1 MFALGEI
8 DDNTQKV
15 RSGSY
20 QGGGVY
26 APTPPTTS
34 SSSAPMTAEDQRRRT
49 GAGPVDSTPPPIVD
63 EEGIPLTLTEKIK
76 KYAPYAIAAVIV
88 YYFITK
94 K

>member
-8 DDNTQKV
+8 DINTQKN

-26 APTPPTTS
+26 APTLPTTS
-34 SSSAPMTAEDQRRRT
+34 ASSAPMTAEDQKRRT
-49 GAGPVDSTPPPIVD
+49 AAGPGEPTPLPIVD

-76 KYAPYAIAAVIV
+76 KYAPYAIAAVVV

>member
-8 DDNTQKV
+8 DPNTQKV

-26 APTPPTTS
+26 APASTTTPAS
-34 SSSAPMTAEDQRRRT
+34 SEPMTAEDQRRRT
-49 GAGPVDSTPPPIVD
+49 GAGPGAPMPLPITE
-63 EEGIPLTLTEKIK
+63 EEGVPLTLTETIK
-76 KYAPYAIAAVIV
+76 KYAPYAIAAAVL

>member
-26 APTPPTTS
+26 APTQTTAPAN
-34 SSSAPMTAEDQRRRT
+34 SAPTTAEDQRRRT
-49 GAGPVDSTPPPIVD
+49 GAGPVAPAPPPITE
-63 EEGIPLTLTEKIK
+63 EEGVPLTFSETIK
-76 KYAPYAIAAVIV
+76 KYAPYAIAAAVL

>member
-8 DDNTQKV
+8 ISDTQKV

-26 APTPPTTS
+26 APAPATASDS
-34 SSSAPMTAEDQRRRT
+34 STPMTAEEQRRRT
-49 GAGPVDSTPPPIVD
+49 GAGPGAPTPLPITE
-63 EEGIPLTLTEKIK
+63 EEGVPLSLAETIK
-76 KYAPYAIAAVIV
+76 KYAPYAIAAAVL